1 MDMKQLRNYKM
12 ALLVIGYLILLR
24 VVLYFT
30 VDMALLPLG
39 ILFDVIVVMFWVGAI
54 VYFLRSLFWQKFV
67 YSFVVVMTSLFV
79 IVDSVYYDYFGVIF
93 AKSGLSG
100 IKWLQNGNTLEYHIT
115 IPLVAY
121 LITPIL
127 IIVLTFIF
135 KTKRPDKIQFRHF
148 FALLVL
154 FVMQVG
160 LFIHWDNQV
169 FEEKLDF
176 YRSDAYLFESMHD
189 RVLFS
194 SKYGYFNYHILDFTR
209 IRKPLDVDEA
219 IADVT
224 DYFAT
229 KPKHQTNAYSDLYEG
244 YNVVYIVSETLETRF
259 IDETLTPNLYNMRE
273 NGMTFDN
280 YFTTVFQQGATCN
293 SEYMGL
299 SGLVAISS
307 NDWSSNICDAYTH
320 NEIPYA
326 LPNQLRNI
334 GYKTYYFHSGFEWF
348 YNRKEMVPNYG
359 FDVVKFQ
366 EDIIEDGYTEFND
379 RFDTNM
385 IHFLDEYVTYE
396 EPFMITLLTYSMH
409 GAYNQSEFEIHA
421 DQLEAAYPNQTF
433 DPEIRNYM
441 LKLIEYDNMIGLLMD
456 RLEKHGELDN
466 TLFVIY
472 PDHYPY
478 MMDFDTY
485 TSHIGGIDDIHEIM
499 RQTPIIYTTG
509 MQHQVIHTPG
519 SQIDLAPTVLNMIH
533 SDGVFDYFMGTD
545 LLSTNENYVI
555 FADMTIT
562 DGVNFLPLDGN
573 YQDDYNQI
581 LALEKELERRITML
595 EIQKELLNSN
605 YFHQIN

>member
-1 MDMKQLRNYKM
+1 MKQLRNYKM
-12 ALLVIGYLILLR
+12 ALLTTGYLILLR

-30 VDMALLPLG
+30 VDMALSPLS
-39 ILFDVIVVMFWVGAI
+39 ILFDVIVIMFWVGAI
-54 VYFLRSLFWQKFV
+54 VYFLKSLFWQKFV
-67 YSFVVVMTSLFV
+67 YAFVIIMTSLFV
-79 IVDSVYYDYFGVIF
+79 IIDSVYYDYFGVIF

-127 IIVLTFIF
+127 ILVLILIF
-135 KTKRPDKIQFRHF
+135 KTKQTDKIQFRHF
-148 FALLVL
+148 TVLLTL
-154 FVMQVG
+154 FVMQVV
-160 LFIHWDNQV
+160 LFVYWDNQV
-169 FEEKLDF
+169 FDKKLDF

-209 IRKPLDVDEA
+209 IRKPLDIEEA
-219 IADVT
+219 TNNINE
-224 DYFAT
+224 YFASLDE
-229 KPKHQTNAYSDLYEG
+229 HQKNEYSDIYSG

-259 IDETLTPNLYNMRE
+259 INETLTPNLYLMRE

-299 SGLVAISS
+299 SGLLAISS
-307 NDWSSNICDAYTH
+307 NDWSSNICDAYT
-320 NEIPYA
+320 NNKIPYA

-334 GYKTYYFHSGFEWF
+334 GYNTYYFHSGYEWF
-348 YNRKEMVPNYG
+348 YNRKEMVPHYG

-366 EDIIEDGYTEFND
+366 EDLIRDGYTDFND

-385 IHFLDEYVTYE
+385 IHFLDEYVSYE

-409 GAYNQSEFEIHA
+409 GAYNQSEFEVHA
-421 DQLEAAYPNQTF
+421 DRLEEAYPNQIF
-433 DPEIRNYM
+433 DPQIRNYM
-441 LKLIEYDNMIGLLMD
+441 LKLVEYDNMLGLLME
-456 RLEKHGELDN
+456 RLEEHGELDN

-478 MMDFDTY
+478 MMDYDTY
-485 TSHIGGIDDIHEIM
+485 TAYIGGIKDIHEVM
-499 RQTPIIYTTG
+499 RQTPIIYTTN
-509 MQHQVIHTPG
+509 MTHQVIHTPG
-519 SQIDLAPTVLNMIH
+519 SQIDLAPTVLNMIN
-533 SDGVFDYFMGTD
+533 SDGNFGYFMGVDLMSTD
-545 LLSTNENYVI
+545 TNYVI

-562 DGVNFLPLDGN
+562 DGVNFLSLEGN
-573 YQDDYNQI
+573 FIGNENQI
-581 LALEKELERRITML
+581 INLETELEKRITML
-595 EIQKELLNSN
+595 EIQKELLNSD
-605 YFHQIN
+605 YFNQID